1 MAARCSYCGAELR
14 PNSMFCLSC
23 GQLATGGRR
32 STPAPVSDTSEVPP
46 QPSASV
52 PPPPGAAA
60 PAPAS
65 VRPSFGADGGLED
78 RIAAAPPAAAPGLP
92 QLVFTT
98 GQTLVVREG
107 TVLLGRRPEDIAA
120 AEGAAAFALDDPDR
134 SMSRVHA
141 AVVFGATGLRVVDR
155 GSGNGT
161 VLRRGDREDRCPE
174 GLPVELV
181 PGDEL
186 WFGSVGAR
194 VR

>member
-14 PNSMFCLSC
+14 PNSMFCLAC

-46 QPSASV
+46 KPSASV
-52 PPPPGAAA
+52 PPPPAVAPVPPPPAGAAGPDA
-60 PAPAS
+60 Q
-65 VRPSFGADGGLED
+65 GLEA
-78 RIAAAPPAAAPGLP
+78 RIAAAPSVGVPGLP

-134 SMSRVHA
+134 STSRVHA
-141 AVVFGATGLRVVDR
+141 AVVFGPTGLRVVDR

>member
-52 PPPPGAAA
+52 PPPPAA
-60 PAPAS
+60 PS
-65 VRPSFGADGGLED
+65 RPSPGPADGLEA
-78 RIAAAPPAAAPGLP
+78 RIAAAPPVAAPGLP

-141 AVVFGATGLRVVDR
+141 AVVFGAAGLRVVDR

>member
-14 PNSMFCLSC
+14 PNSMFCLAC

-32 STPAPVSDTSEVPP
+32 STPVAVGDTADVPP

-52 PPPPGAAA
+52 PPPPARPG
-60 PAPAS
+60 PAPAT
-65 VRPSFGADGGLED
+65 GLEA
-78 RIAAAPPAAAPGLP
+78 RRAPVTPAPSGALP

-98 GQTLVVREG
+98 GQTLLVEEG
-107 TVLLGRRPEDIAA
+107 TVLVGRRPDEIAA
-120 AEGAAAFALDDPDR
+120 REGARAFAVDDPDR

-141 AVVFGATGLRVVDR
+141 ALQFGPDGLRVVDR

-174 GLPVELV
+174 GLAVELV

>member
-1 MAARCSYCGAELR
+1 
-14 PNSMFCLSC
+14 
-23 GQLATGGRR
+23 
-32 STPAPVSDTSEVPP
+32 
-46 QPSASV
+46 
-52 PPPPGAAA
+52 
-60 PAPAS
+60 
-65 VRPSFGADGGLED
+65 
-78 RIAAAPPAAAPGLP
+78 
-92 QLVFTT
+92 
-98 GQTLVVREG
+98 
-107 TVLLGRRPEDIAA
+107 VLLGRRPEDIAA

-141 AVVFGATGLRVVDR
+141 AVVFGASGLRVVDR

>member
-32 STPAPVSDTSEVPP
+32 STPAPVSDTSDVPP

-52 PPPPGAAA
+52 PPPPGAAPAA
-60 PAPAS
+60 PAP
-65 VRPSFGADGGLED
+65 VRPSFLADGQEA
-78 RIAAAPPAAAPGLP
+78 RIAAAPALAAPGLQ

-134 SMSRVHA
+134 STSRVHA
-141 AVVFGATGLRVVDR
+141 AVVFGPSGLRVVDR

>member
-14 PNSMFCLSC
+14 PNSMFCLAC

-32 STPAPVSDTSEVPP
+32 STPVAVGDTADVPP

-52 PPPPGAAA
+52 PPPPSRPAPGPVPAAAAVPAVGLEARPA
-60 PAPAS
+60 PAPPVAS
-65 VRPSFGADGGLED
+65 GA
-78 RIAAAPPAAAPGLP
+78 LP

-98 GQTLVVREG
+98 GQTLVVEDG
-107 TVLLGRRPEDIAA
+107 TVLLGRRPDEIAA
-120 AEGAAAFALDDPDR
+120 NENARAFTVDDPDR

-141 AVVFGATGLRVVDR
+141 AVRFGPDGLRIVDR

-174 GLPVELV
+174 GLAVELV

-186 WFGSVGAR
+186 WFGSVGAQ